1 MKALVFHARGYE
13 FASRTTGELIV
24 GNTVSYLEVMDS
36 FQEEREKGLPP
47 MTVSA
52 TDECLANILRSSLP
66 AVCDI
71 ELGRRPGAKGKPETV
86 MTAFKPGKAWK
97 IEEILQGPASPAK

>member
-24 GNTVSYLEVMDS
+24 GNSVSYLEVMDA
-36 FQEEREKGLPP
+36 FQEEKEKGLPP
-47 MTVSA
+47 MTVKA
-52 TDECLANILRSSLP
+52 TDGCLENLLRSQLP
-66 AVCDI
+66 AICDI

-86 MTAFKPGKAWK
+86 MTSCKPGKAWK
-97 IEEILQGPASPAK
+97 IEDILQVSATPAK